1 MKDPKKDDILIV
13 KRQYDRMKVK
23 VVQTAKNNW
32 SPAKYEKIIKGMDF
46 NLLAFFFYDLH
57 NMGYNIEKAYGKYK
71 ALLNEPELFF
81 L

>member
-1 MKDPKKDDILIV
+1 MAVDKDDIMVV
-13 KRQYDRMKVK
+13 KRQHDRMKVK
-23 VVQTAKNNW
+23 IVKSAKNDW
-32 SPAKYEKIIKGMDF
+32 SPAKYEKIIKGKDF

-57 NMGYNIEKAYGKYK
+57 NMGYNIEKTYGQYK

>member
-1 MKDPKKDDILIV
+1 MAENNDILIL
-13 KRQYDRMKVK
+13 KRQHDTLKAK
-23 VVQTAKNNW
+23 VVKTARNDW
-32 SPAKYEKIIKGMDF
+32 SPAKYEKIIKGKDF

-57 NMGYNIEKAYGKYK
+57 NMGYNIEKSYGKYK

>member
-1 MKDPKKDDILIV
+1 MVEEKDNELMVIKRQQERLKIKIV
-13 KRQYDRMKVK
+13 KTV
-23 VVQTAKNNW
+23 KNNW
-32 SPAKYEKIIKGMDF
+32 SPAKYEKIIKGRDF
-46 NLLAFFFYDLH
+46 NILAFFFYDLH